1 MKTTYLFFCICMFSG
16 TMLFAQSGK
25 HSISLSV
32 GYDIPFEN
40 SIYINNDDPDI
51 EIWADPEN
59 DIPFAILYQ
68 YKLSDFLKAGAGI
81 EYNKI
86 KFESFYTNETD
97 AKRIAIGI
105 HCLASYP
112 NTSFHAEFG
121 GFGNFGIL
129 NSDEFDNSIKGI
141 EYGIMIGPACQTG
154 RINTAI
160 HFQPCFGYYF
170 ISGDEHPDDALIMYP
185 RLFAKISYET
195 LKKYYS
201 FVSYL
206 VTFCLL

>member
-1 MKTTYLFFCICMFSG
+1 
-16 TMLFAQSGK
+16 MLYAKSGK
-25 HSISLSV
+25 HSVFIAI
-32 GYDIPFEN
+32 GYDIPFEH

-59 DIPFAILYQ
+59 DIPFAIHYQ

-86 KFESFYTNETD
+86 KFESFYTDETY
-97 AKRIAIGI
+97 ARRIAIGI
-105 HCLASYP
+105 HCLAGYP

-141 EYGIMIGPACQTG
+141 EYGIMIGPAYRVG

-170 ISGDEHPDDALIMYP
+170 ISGDKHPDDALIMYP
-185 RLFAKISYET
+185 RLFAKISYE
-195 LKKYYS
+195 
-201 FVSYL
+201 F
-206 VTFCLL
+206 